1 MKLSVIIRPGEDGF
15 FVVECP
21 ALPGCMSQGRT
32 EREALRNIEEAI
44 ALWLEVEAEK
54 RAARL
59 PPQAVIRTVAV

>member
-15 FVVECP
+15 FIVECP

-32 EREALRNIEEAI
+32 EREALRNIKEAI

-59 PPQAVIRTVAV
+59 PRQAVLRTVAV

>member
-32 EREALRNIEEAI
+32 EREALRNIKEAI

-54 RAARL
+54 RTARL
-59 PPQAVIRTVAV
+59 PPQAVI